1 VRRFDFMVIRTE
13 QSSKA
18 ERERAAAVERLVQEG
33 ASRLTAARIVEI
45 ERSAGEAGRARTH
58 AMSRR
63 A

>member
-1 VRRFDFMVIRTE
+1 MATRTE
-13 QSSKA
+13 QNSKT

-45 ERSAGEAGRARTH
+45 ERGAGEAGRARAH

>member
-1 VRRFDFMVIRTE
+1 MAIRTE

-18 ERERAAAVERLVQEG
+18 ERERAAAVERLVREG

-45 ERSAGEAGRARTH
+45 ERGAGEAGRARTH